1 MDPFARKM
9 ILGSLTFGIIIAMLA
24 GALSVVYFHQKP
36 RCSEQVLAE
45 SPGPDRQWKATAF
58 QRRCGD
64 DAPFLVHVNVRPAAA
79 PIRLGFFSGLASEGE
94 VFVAEQDSPDV
105 VPDLEWTAPTALTIR
120 CRECRATAVQKREE
134 HIGAITIRY
143 ELGH

>member
-9 ILGSLTFGIIIAMLA
+9 ILGSVTFGIMIGLMAA
-24 GALSVVYFHQKP
+24 ALSVVYFHARP

-45 SPGPDRQWKATAF
+45 SAAPGGQLTAAAL
-58 QRRCGD
+58 QRRCGED
-64 DAPFLVHVNVRPAAA
+64 EPFLVHVNVRPAGA
-79 PIRLGFFSGLASEGE
+79 PLRLGYFSGRATEGE
-94 VFVAEQDSPDV
+94 VFVAEQDAPEV
-105 VPDLEWTAPTALTIR
+105 VPDLQWTAPTALTIR
-120 CRECRATAVQKREE
+120 CLGCRASEVQKRDD